1 MYLERHKNWDGEWES
16 PIIFR
21 LYINPLLVQC
31 LTINELH
38 QHYCDLI
45 IAQLKDPNFKLP
57 KILMPKHFKKIFM
70 KSLMILEQKKCLLL
84 LKNKHYQSK
93 ISIMTFNL
101 MFKASTS
108 NSTFC
113 QEIHGK
119 CIEMHFLWQILA
131 SFKLNQLAINCY
143 N

>member
-1 MYLERHKNWDGEWES
+1 
-16 PIIFR
+16 
-21 LYINPLLVQC
+21 
-31 LTINELH
+31 
-38 QHYCDLI
+38 
-45 IAQLKDPNFKLP
+45 
-57 KILMPKHFKKIFM
+57 M

-93 ISIMTFNL
+93 ISIMTFSL

-113 QEIHGK
+113 QESHGK
-119 CIEMHFLWQILA
+119 CIKMHFLWQILA
-131 SFKLNQLAINCY
+131 SFKLNQPAINCY